1 MGGGSG
7 RGIARGLSCAS
18 AGVSG
23 PATSPELNC
32 LPEPGQ
38 VDIFRVDS
46 GNALENGEVEYRYVE
61 AYSLLHQLLL
71 ARIVSLWEKHEPKGF
86 FQ

>member
-18 AGVSG
+18 TGGSG
-23 PATSPELNC
+23 PETSPELNC

-38 VDIFRVDS
+38 VDIFWVDS
-46 GNALENGEVEYRYVE
+46 KNAVENGEVEYRYVG
-61 AYSLLHQLLL
+61 AYSLLHQLL
-71 ARIVSLWEKHEPKGF
+71 ARIISFWEKHEPKGL